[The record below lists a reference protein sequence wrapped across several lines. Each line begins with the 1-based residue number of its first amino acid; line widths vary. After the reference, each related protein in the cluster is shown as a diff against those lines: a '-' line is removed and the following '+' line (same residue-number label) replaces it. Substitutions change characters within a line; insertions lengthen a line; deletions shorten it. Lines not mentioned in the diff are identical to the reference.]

1 MKFSLAI
8 LASIVGSAMGQTG
21 LFEVIGANGNYTTLV
36 ALAQQAN
43 ITALLDTLST
53 LNSKVTIFGPTDDAF
68 AALGDALDNLT
79 NTELV
84 GILYGHAVAG
94 EYTAKDVHDAGCVVL
109 DAINGNKIKAEFV
122 ETGDHGDHDH
132 RSLHEGMVHINDFHV
147 AHADL
152 NGTEGL
158 FHGIEGVLTADNF
171 SPCPAPAPAPSGD
184 SDGTAAS
191 VVGASVAMIA
201 SIVSAFAF

>member
-8 LASIVGSAMGQTG
+8 LASILGSVVGES
-21 LFEVIGANGNYTTLV
+21 LFEVVGANGNYTKLV
-36 ALAQQAN
+36 DLVEQTNA
-43 ITALLDTLST
+43 TALLGT

-68 AALGDALDNLT
+68 AAVNTTDMNQTALLNILT
-79 NTELV
+79 
-84 GILYGHAVAG
+84 GHVVAG

-109 DAINGNKIKAEFV
+109 EAVNGNKIKAEFV
-122 ETGDHGDHDH
+122 EDEDHGDHDH

-171 SPCPAPAPAPSGD
+171 SPCPAPAPSGD
-184 SDGTAAS
+184 GEDSAAS
-191 VVGASVAMIA
+191 VFGASIAMIA
-201 SIVSAFAF
+201 SIASAFAF